1 MLCTLLKISAFPTPR
16 TCAPL
21 CVCLGY
27 AKPTDEGLKLGDYPE
42 LPWRSAQQNAPSGW
56 WDNQDRRDKETPCV
70 CGVLH
75 VFVNNCLRSVCEV
88 HSDINPLE
96 FVATYT

>member
-1 MLCTLLKISAFPTPR
+1 MLCTLLKISASPTPR

-21 CVCLGY
+21 RVCLGY

-56 WDNQDRRDKETPCV
+56 WDNQVAETKRHRCV

-75 VFVNNCLRSVCEV
+75 VFVNNCLRSVCVV
-88 HSDINPLE
+88 HSGITPLE
-96 FVATYT
+96 FAVTYT